1 MIASLLSIVLF
12 APAAAAPAPPA
23 QAAERRLM
31 LTGFDRVQVDGP
43 FTVRV
48 AAGSSIGGRVT
59 GSPRV
64 LDAVDVRVEGQTL
77 IVAPARDDRG
87 RPDAAS
93 TEPLV
98 VELTND
104 RLTGIAVRGP
114 ATVRVERMAGAQ
126 IDLSLTGDGS
136 IEVGAIDAR
145 RIDAM
150 LIGSGR
156 LILSGRGG
164 DGQFLVNGP
173 GTVEAAGLSID
184 ALLVQSQGT
193 GTGDYRARYTAEVNA
208 QGSGMVTVDGAPRCR
223 TQGSATIRCG

>member
-1 MIASLLSIVLF
+1 MIAPLLVAVLL
-12 APAAAAPAPPA
+12 APAAAAPVPPP
-23 QAAERRLM
+23 QDAERRLM

-48 AAGSSIGGRVT
+48 SAGTAIGGRIV
-59 GSPRV
+59 GAPRA

-77 IVAPARDDRG
+77 IVAPARDDGG

-93 TEPLV
+93 AEPLV

-104 RLTGIAVRGP
+104 RLAGVAVRGP
-114 ATVRVERMAGAQ
+114 AKVRVERMAGAQ
-126 IDLSLTGDGS
+126 LDLSLTGDGS
-136 IEVGAIDAR
+136 IEVGTIDAG

-156 LILSGRGG
+156 LTLAGHGG
-164 DGQFLVNGP
+164 EAQFLVNGP
-173 GTVEAAGLSID
+173 GTIDAGGLSID

-193 GTGDYRARYTAEVNA
+193 GTGRYRARYTADINA
-208 QGSGMVTVDGAPRCR
+208 QGSGMVTVDGTPRCR

>member
-1 MIASLLSIVLF
+1 MIASLLASVLL
-12 APAAAAPAPPA
+12 APAAIPAPPP

-48 AAGSSIGGRVT
+48 AAGPVIGGRVVGT
-59 GSPRV
+59 PRA

-87 RPDAAS
+87 RPEAAS
-93 TEPLV
+93 AEPLV
-98 VELTND
+98 IELTND
-104 RLTGIAVRGP
+104 RLSGVSVRGP
-114 ATVRVERMAGAQ
+114 ARVAVERMTGAQ
-126 IDLSLTGDGS
+126 VTLSLTGDGS
-136 IEVGAIDAR
+136 IDVATLDTG

-156 LILSGRGG
+156 LTLTGKTG
-164 DGQFLVNGP
+164 DAQFLVNGP
-173 GTVEAAGLSID
+173 GTVDAAGLSVD
-184 ALLVQSQGT
+184 ALLVHSQGT
-193 GTGDYRARYTAEVNA
+193 GTGRFRARYTADINA
-208 QGSGMVTVDGAPRCR
+208 QGSGIVTVDGTPRCR